1 MQDKLS
7 IYAQAT
13 KKMSHNPIEI
23 ESKIELFKQYLDR
36 TNMEHKQYQMDG
48 IRWCLTNELRPDP
61 PANIRGGFIA
71 DEMGL
76 GKTIL
81 MIGLCITNFSPKCP
95 TLIVVPPVLLDQ
107 WFVKIYQTTGH
118 KALIYHGDEKKTTD
132 IEQLKKSLIVITTY
146 HAISLSKQNL
156 KDGKLGIMHEV
167 NWFRIIF
174 DEAHHL
180 RNKSTIKFN
189 GAKFLQ
195 SKIRWLVS
203 GTPVQNKKQD
213 FYTLCSALKMPASFY
228 TDPENLITIAKCF
241 ILKRTKEQVGIE
253 LPEIDFNDKSVN
265 WQNSKEQ
272 ELSQEIHAALKFSKT
287 MTKNNFIANA
297 FNGSS
302 LTLLLRAKQSCVLPK
317 LMLEKL
323 QQLFDKGLISS
334 FDYYREAFEYSSKLD
349 SVIDCIVSNK
359 ANGNGKL
366 VFCHYRDE
374 IDTIATRLREK
385 GMTVA
390 TFDGRTS
397 NGKRF
402 DILNDSNEV
411 LILQIQTG
419 CEGLNLQ
426 DNYSEIY
433 FVSPHW
439 NPAVEDQ
446 AIARC
451 HRIGQKN
458 KVSVYRFQMS
468 SFVNPESDVPG
479 ITIDKYVS
487 QVQEVKRVIADDIMQ
502 PTNE

>member
-1 MQDKLS
+1 
-7 IYAQAT
+7 
-13 KKMSHNPIEI
+13 
-23 ESKIELFKQYLDR
+23 
-36 TNMEHKQYQMDG
+36 
-48 IRWCLTNELRPDP
+48 
-61 PANIRGGFIA
+61 
-71 DEMGL
+71 
-76 GKTIL
+76 
-81 MIGLCITNFSPKCP
+81 
-95 TLIVVPPVLLDQ
+95 
-107 WFVKIYQTTGH
+107 
-118 KALIYHGDEKKTTD
+118 
-132 IEQLKKSLIVITTY
+132 
-146 HAISLSKQNL
+146 
-156 KDGKLGIMHEV
+156 
-167 NWFRIIF
+167 
-174 DEAHHL
+174 
-180 RNKSTIKFN
+180 
-189 GAKFLQ
+189 
-195 SKIRWLVS
+195 
-203 GTPVQNKKQD
+203 
-213 FYTLCSALKMPASFY
+213 MPASFY

-241 ILKRTKEQVGIE
+241 ILKRTKEQVGID
-253 LPEIDFNDKSVN
+253 LPEIIFNDQSVN

-287 MTKNNFIANA
+287 MTKNNFISNA

-323 QQLFDKGLISS
+323 QQLFDQGLISS

-359 ANGNGKL
+359 SNGNGKL

-374 IDTIATRLREK
+374 IDTIAIRLREK

>member
-1 MQDKLS
+1 
-7 IYAQAT
+7 
-13 KKMSHNPIEI
+13 MSHNPIEF
-23 ESKIELFKQYLDR
+23 ESKIELFKEYLDR

-81 MIGLCITNFSPKCP
+81 MIGLCITNFSPKSP

-132 IEQLKKSLIVITTY
+132 IEKLRKSLIVITTY

-156 KDGKLGIMHEV
+156 KDGKVGIIHEV
-167 NWFRIIF
+167 NWLRVIF

-241 ILKRTKEQVGIE
+241 ILKRTKEQVGID
-253 LPEIDFNDKSVN
+253 LPEINFKDQSVN

-359 ANGNGKL
+359 ANSKGKL

-468 SFVNPESDVPG
+468 SFVNPESDIPG

-487 QVQEVKRVIADDIMQ
+487 QVQEVKRVIADDIIQ
-502 PTNE
+502 PTN